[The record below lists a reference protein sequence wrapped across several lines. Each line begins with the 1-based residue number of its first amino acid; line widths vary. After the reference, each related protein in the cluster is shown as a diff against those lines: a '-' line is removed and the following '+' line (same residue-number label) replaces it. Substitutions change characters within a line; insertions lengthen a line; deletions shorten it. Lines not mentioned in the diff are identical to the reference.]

1 MICQPDL
8 LEIRHSC
15 YAPMTKDGEE
25 WRFFPIVSFWSLA
38 IFHRSQRFLIL
49 SLQFLRVSMVP
60 KIDTAE
66 VIFPHASFLV
76 VYSSS
81 SKFSFQ
87 WFTKTSITSLLHK
100 VRVFFSFFFLH
111 IYSLNISS
119 IILSMPHWLVV
130 YNVPSYNILSAKYIV
145 SPSFVPLKVHSSN
158 VGGLTNPC
166 VHESTAKKF
175 GIQCVNTC
183 CILST
188 QRFFN
193 KNIASL
199 SNKCAQ

>member
-25 WRFFPIVSFWSLA
+25 WSFFPIVSFWSLA

-66 VIFPHASFLV
+66 AIFPHASFLV

-130 YNVPSYNILSAKYIV
+130 YNVPSYNILSAKYMCIAIV
-145 SPSFVPLKVHSSN
+145 CSVKSPFFKCWWSYKSMRAWKY
-158 VGGLTNPC
+158 C
-166 VHESTAKKF
+166 KKIWYSVREYLLYF
-175 GIQCVNTC
+175 KYSKI
-183 CILST
+183 
-188 QRFFN
+188 F
-193 KNIASL
+193 
-199 SNKCAQ
+199 